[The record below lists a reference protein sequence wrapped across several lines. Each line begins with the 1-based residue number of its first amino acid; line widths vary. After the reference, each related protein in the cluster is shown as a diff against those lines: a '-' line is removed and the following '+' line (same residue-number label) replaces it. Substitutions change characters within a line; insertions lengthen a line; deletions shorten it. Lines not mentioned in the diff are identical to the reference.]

1 MAYTR
6 TYRTIIPAEPNT
18 DLTVMRWLVRESFE
32 RKASSDLLRITSYTE
47 SVVPPEDIAP
57 TVAKELGK
65 PVDYYQWFR
74 FEAQATNA

>member
-47 SVVPPEDIAP
+47 STLPPEDIAP
-57 TVAKELGK
+57 KVAEELGK
-65 PVDYYQWFR
+65 PIDHYQWFC
-74 FEAQATNA
+74 FEAQAMNA